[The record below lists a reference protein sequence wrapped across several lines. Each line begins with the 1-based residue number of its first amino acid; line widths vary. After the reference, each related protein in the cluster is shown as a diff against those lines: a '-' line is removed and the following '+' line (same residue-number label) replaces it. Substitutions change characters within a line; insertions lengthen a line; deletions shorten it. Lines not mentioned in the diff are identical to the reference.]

1 MTAKNPSAITPP
13 TEEQLK
19 ALSYMLST
27 YFKSIDMDLSKVRV
41 EIKLKDTEQKEAAAT
56 AANQSSTTNS
66 LWTCCECVIDP
77 SGYIECDE
85 PNTYWICC

>member
-1 MTAKNPSAITPP
+1 MTAKNPPANNRP

-27 YFKSIDMDLSKVRV
+27 YFKSINMDMSKVRV
-41 EIKLKDTEQKEAAAT
+41 EIKLKDTEQKDATAT
-56 AANQSSTTNS
+56 AANPSSTNNS

-77 SGYIECDE
+77 SGYIPCAAPGE
-85 PNTYWICC
+85 YWICC